1 MINQEKLIKPAQF
14 AEQQIINAIVD
25 EKWKAGDA
33 LAPERELAQ
42 ILGITRPT
50 LREALQRLARD
61 GWITIVHG
69 KPSIVNDYKNNGG
82 LGILKSLINVSK
94 KVPDTLI
101 NDWLEFRII
110 IFPVLAEKAIINNK
124 EKVLSVLNQLPGLNT
139 PAYEFALFD
148 WNLQMFIIRLS
159 KNSVAKM
166 LYNDLAGIYS
176 IESTKYFENE
186 DTKKASLFY
195 YKELKKA
202 IMKNQNIQN
211 VVKLAMQESLKI
223 WKKTMTSTQ

>member
-1 MINQEKLIKPAQF
+1 MIKQEKLIKPAQF
-14 AEQQIINAIVD
+14 AEQQLINAIVD
-25 EKWKAGDA
+25 EKWKADDA
-33 LAPERELAQ
+33 LPPERELAQ

-101 NDWLEFRII
+101 YDWLEFRII
-110 IFPVLAEKAIINNK
+110 IFPALAEKAIINSK
-124 EKVLSVLNQLPGLNT
+124 EKILSALDKLPGLNT

-148 WNLQMFIIRLS
+148 WNLQMLIIRLS

-176 IESTKYFENE
+176 SESSKYFENN
-186 DTKKASLFY
+186 DTKNASLFY

-202 IMKNQNIQN
+202 IINNQNIQN
-211 VVKLAMQESLKI
+211 VVQIAMSESLKF
-223 WKKTMTSTQ
+223 WNSKEVEN

>member
-1 MINQEKLIKPAQF
+1 MKQEKLIKPAQF
-14 AEQQIINAIVD
+14 AEQQLINAIVD
-25 EKWKAGDA
+25 EKWKTGDA
-33 LAPERELAQ
+33 LPPERELAQ

-110 IFPVLAEKAIINNK
+110 IFPALAEKAIINSK
-124 EKVLSVLNQLPGLNT
+124 EKILSALDKLPDLNT
-139 PAYEFALFD
+139 PANEFALFD
-148 WNLQMFIIRLS
+148 WNLQMLIIRLS
-159 KNSVAKM
+159 KNSVAQM
-166 LYNDLAGIYS
+166 LYNDLADIYS
-176 IESTKYFENE
+176 NESTKYFENE
-186 DTKKASLFY
+186 TTKKASIFY

-202 IMKNQNIQN
+202 IIDNQNIQN
-211 VVKLAMQESLKI
+211 VVQIAMNESLKF
-223 WKKTMTSTQ
+223 WNSNKL

>member
-1 MINQEKLIKPAQF
+1 MIKQEKLIKPAQF
-14 AEQQIINAIVD
+14 AEQQLINAIVD

-33 LAPERELAQ
+33 LPPERELAQ

-101 NDWLEFRII
+101 YDWLEFRII
-110 IFPVLAEKAIINNK
+110 IFPALAEKAIINSK
-124 EKVLSVLNQLPGLNT
+124 EKILSALDKLPGLNT

-148 WNLQMFIIRLS
+148 WNLQMLIIRLS

-166 LYNDLAGIYS
+166 LYNDLSGIYS
-176 IESTKYFENE
+176 SESSKYFENN
-186 DTKKASLFY
+186 DTKNASLFY

-202 IMKNQNIQN
+202 IINNQNIQN
-211 VVKLAMQESLKI
+211 VVQIAMSESLKF
-223 WKKTMTSTQ
+223 WNSKEVEN